1 MKNLLILTDALPPAF
16 APRMGYLI
24 GELCQQGYE
33 VTAFATQYPQT
44 HCHLPMERA
53 NVHIL
58 AYPSTKNRLFSALKS
73 LLGCKNRWFYRAI
86 SNTIQN
92 QPFDAV
98 LCSTYETFPLPTA
111 LKIAQERN
119 IPLIADLRDITEQFG
134 SHYYKNRHPKAP
146 WLGKWFANIKI
157 KARNK
162 VIKQANA
169 VTSVSSW
176 HVNYLKQYNPNV
188 HLVYNG
194 YDAKEFYFK
203 PISSNKFSI
212 VYTGRLVDEK
222 LQDPTLFL
230 QALEQLIST
239 QQIDKKN
246 VAVHWYTDLASQKRL
261 QGLVSPYTHVQAI
274 TQYHGLIPTQQI
286 PAVLWESSVALILTN
301 QQTSDGPKGMMTT
314 KFFEA
319 LGVEKPV
326 LCVKSDEACLSHII
340 VQTNAGVAAKEVEKV
355 KAFLLEKY
363 AEWQKNGYTH
373 QVVNTVEKEK
383 LSRAAMAKEFEKV
396 CCQF

>member
-1 MKNLLILTDALPPAF
+1 
-16 APRMGYLI
+16 MGHLI

-44 HCHLPMERA
+44 HCHLPMEGA

-58 AYPSTKNRLFSALKS
+58 PYPSTKNRLFCALKS
-73 LLGCKNRWFYRAI
+73 LLGCKSRWFYRTI

-92 QPFDAV
+92 QAFDMV

-134 SHYYKNRHPKAP
+134 DNYFTNRHPKAP
-146 WLGKWFANIKI
+146 WLGKWFAQLKI

-162 VIKQANA
+162 VIKKATA
-169 VTSVSSW
+169 VTSVSPW
-176 HVNYLKQYNPNV
+176 HVQYLKQFNPNV

-203 PISSNKFSI
+203 PISSSKFNLI
-212 VYTGRLVDEK
+212 YTGRLVDEK
-222 LQDPTLFL
+222 AQDPTLFF
-230 QALEQLIST
+230 QALEELITT
-239 QQIDKKN
+239 QQIDSNN
-246 VAVHWYTDLASQKRL
+246 VALHWYTDPASQKRV
-261 QGLVSPYTHVQAI
+261 QGLVAPYTNVQAI
-274 TQYHGLIPTQQI
+274 TQYHGLIPNQQI
-286 PAVLWESSVALILTN
+286 PAVLWDSSVVLILTN
-301 QQTSDGPKGMMTT
+301 QQTPEGPKGMMTT
-314 KFFEA
+314 KFFDA

-326 LCVKSDEACLSHII
+326 LCVKSDEACLAQTIA
-340 VQTNAGVAAKEVEKV
+340 QTNAGLAATQVAEV
-355 KAFLLEKY
+355 KAFLLNNY
-363 AEWQKNGYTH
+363 ACWKQNGYTH
-373 QVVNTVEKEK
+373 QAVNLVEKEK

-396 CCQF
+396 CCLF